1 MNQTRPGLHLP
12 QETKLKVVSY
22 LALVATHD
30 QVIDAFILVG
40 HTVCNLVTVHVSVY
54 TLG

>member
-1 MNQTRPGLHLP
+1 MDQTSPGLHLP

-30 QVIDAFILVG
+30 GVIDAFILVG
-40 HTVCNLVTVHVSVY
+40 HMVCNIITVHVSVN
-54 TLG
+54 TPG